1 MFEYMHA
8 IQLLA
13 TSQKDLSFLA
23 LLSQEIESLRLKM
36 KDASRG
42 ELTESLLA
50 FYLIVQAN
58 VIAKKTGSSNAI
70 YLSSDHFIDQVNSIL
85 AEDHK
90 SRIVELACIESLI
103 ALVHVSPV
111 RSVQVIQRFGEG
123 VESSNYPQSI
133 KQKIKSTG

>member
-13 TSQKDLSFLA
+13 ASQKDLSFLA
-23 LLSQEIESLRLKM
+23 LLSQEIESLKLKLNEVS
-36 KDASRG
+36 KG

-58 VIAKKTGSSNAI
+58 VIAKKNGSSNAS
-70 YLSSDHFIDQVNSIL
+70 YLSSDHFIDQVNSII
-85 AEDHK
+85 AQDQK
-90 SRIVELACIESLI
+90 SLIVELACIESLI

-111 RSVQVIQRFGEG
+111 KSVQTIQRIGEG
-123 VESSNYPQSI
+123 VESSSYPQSI